1 MPIIALVDDDT
12 HLLASLSMALE
23 TVGYRTRTFDDSP
36 SALAALLRCPPD
48 AAILDINMPRMDGM
62 ELLRRLRR
70 TSKLPVI
77 FLTSRTTETDELSGF
92 RLGADDFI
100 RKPFSVRVVME
111 RIEAVLRRV
120 RQSGEADGRGVPGSA
135 LRRGRL
141 LMDPERH
148 SCTWAGSTVTL
159 TVKEF
164 SLVWALAREPGVVKT
179 RNALMDVAYG
189 DEVSVGD
196 RTIDSHIKQLREKFG
211 AVDDRFD
218 AIETIRRLG
227 YRFNVS

>member
-1 MPIIALVDDDT
+1 
-12 HLLASLSMALE
+12 
-23 TVGYRTRTFDDSP
+23 
-36 SALAALLRCPPD
+36 
-48 AAILDINMPRMDGM
+48 
-62 ELLRRLRR
+62 
-70 TSKLPVI
+70 
-77 FLTSRTTETDELSGF
+77 
-92 RLGADDFI
+92 
-100 RKPFSVRVVME
+100 VRVVME
-111 RIEAVLRRV
+111 RVEAVLRRV
-120 RQSGEADGRGVPGSA
+120 RQSGEAGGCGVPGSA

-211 AVDDRFD
+211 AVDPRFD

>member
-1 MPIIALVDDDT
+1 MPTIALVDDDS
-12 HLLASLSMALE
+12 HILASLSTALE
-23 TVGYRTRTFDDSP
+23 AVGYRTRTYGDGP

-70 TSKLPVI
+70 TSKVPVI
-77 FLTSRTTETDELSGF
+77 FLTSRTDEMDELFSF
-92 RLGADDFI
+92 KLGADDFI

-120 RQSGEADGRGVPGSA
+120 KQSGEADGRDVPGAA
-135 LRRGRL
+135 LRRGKL
-141 LMDPERH
+141 FMDTERH
-148 SCTWAGSTVTL
+148 SCTWAGRPVAL

-196 RTIDSHIKQLREKFG
+196 RTIDSHINQLREKFG
-211 AVDDRFD
+211 AVDDRFG